1 MFDFFY
7 GDSEQYMFYRVPQIL
22 FTDDRFKTLSCEAKL
37 LYGFLLDRTSLSK
50 KNGWIDK
57 SGITFVYYKQEL
69 VQKQLNIG
77 RDKAMRIF
85 SELEKLV
92 L

>member
-37 LYGFLLDRTSLSK
+37 LYVFYLTEHRCLKRTV
-50 KNGWIDK
+50 G
-57 SGITFVYYKQEL
+57 
-69 VQKQLNIG
+69 
-77 RDKAMRIF
+77 
-85 SELEKLV
+85 
-92 L
+92 